1 MNILLTE
8 SSFHDPRAL
17 TCLEQL
23 LSGIALPQRALM
35 DLATL
40 LVPKE
45 IFIDETNELQSK
57 IELLQKQLV
66 DGAGG
71 YTLKREGTQ
80 TSMSTNSNDEMAS
93 PTEPAKAVFFGKD
106 ASSVVPLCDV
116 PTTLEIGRASCRER
130 V

>member
-57 IELLQKQLV
+57 I
-66 DGAGG
+66 
-71 YTLKREGTQ
+71 
-80 TSMSTNSNDEMAS
+80 
-93 PTEPAKAVFFGKD
+93 
-106 ASSVVPLCDV
+106 
-116 PTTLEIGRASCRER
+116 
-130 V
+130 